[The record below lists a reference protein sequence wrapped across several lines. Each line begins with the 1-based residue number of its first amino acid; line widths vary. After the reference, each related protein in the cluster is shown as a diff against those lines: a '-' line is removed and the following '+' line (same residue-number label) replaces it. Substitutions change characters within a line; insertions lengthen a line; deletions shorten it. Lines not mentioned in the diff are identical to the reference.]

1 MDSILAIVALI
12 AFYALQA
19 MAAKKRKAA
28 ESRGEV
34 LDHEGA
40 PEYQGPEVEDEMADA
55 LAEIRQALGM
65 GTPPPETQA
74 PTQSPAPRQSPE
86 VSQPKTPAR
95 SRPVETR
102 EAERLSDE
110 FHRVKTGKP
119 DAETSFNKR
128 TSEWTT
134 IDAPKRKWPTRKVL
148 TQKTP
153 LEERFESKKT
163 VFRDPLKDHDHI
175 ALEPVAKAKSAR
187 VKRFA
192 TPKEIREGIIA
203 AEILGP
209 PKALRNRR

>member
-1 MDSILAIVALI
+1 MDSILAILALI

-28 ESRGEV
+28 ESQGEA
-34 LDHEGA
+34 LEHEGA
-40 PEYQGPEVEDEMADA
+40 PDFQGSGVEDEMADA

-65 GTPPPETQA
+65 GTPPPET
-74 PTQSPAPRQSPE
+74 PVPAPRPSPE
-86 VSQPKTPAR
+86 VSKPKATPPP
-95 SRPVETR
+95 RPVETR

-128 TSEWTT
+128 KSEWTT

-175 ALEPVAKAKSAR
+175 AVKAVPLTKSSR

-192 TPKEIREGIIA
+192 TPQEIREGIIA

-209 PKALRNRR
+209 PKALRKPR